1 MMKKLTILITL
12 LFFVSGCS
20 TDESRKEIHIAT
32 NKWIGY
38 APLFLANER
47 GELKKLNFHLIQSVS
62 LAEAMEVFN
71 IGRADIVTT
80 TQHEYFALKQTNALK
95 PVILLDRSNGGDM
108 ILSNRTIKEL
118 QNAENIDVYLEIDSI
133 NTELFKD
140 FAKKFSLSDN
150 RLTFHNLDQQQIQN
164 VENRQNKAI
173 IIVSYSPYDIAL
185 QSKDFHTI
193 ASTRDINTLLVID
206 ALCVRN
212 NIIEAYP
219 KRLQELK
226 DVIDRAIEDIKTDP
240 KGVHQTIRSYLGD
253 ISYEEFKESLS
264 MIKWINHPSKEE
276 IRSINQMGY
285 AEDVILK

>member
-1 MMKKLTILITL
+1 MIKKLTILITI
-12 LFFVSGCS
+12 LFFVSGCG
-20 TDESRKEIHIAT
+20 TDESHKEIQIAT

-38 APLFLANER
+38 APLFLANEH

-185 QSKDFHTI
+185 QSKGFHTI